1 MSSLCRGDYEG
12 FDDMWNFLYSRF
24 FSLLDNSYVESVGN
38 FRDSLRKLY
47 VVYLIKQGKKSEV
60 DVNTPPHC

>member
-1 MSSLCRGDYEG
+1 
-12 FDDMWNFLYSRF
+12 MWSFLYSRF
-24 FSLLDNSYVESVGN
+24 FSLLDGSYVESVST

-60 DVNTPPHC
+60 DVGLSADC

>member
-1 MSSLCRGDYEG
+1 MRRGDYEG

-24 FSLLDNSYVESVGN
+24 FSLLDGSYVESVST

-60 DVNTPPHC
+60 DVDLSADC